1 MNIDHLLLEIEKRGF
16 DNLPNVIPTR
26 DLKILKSLSISVIN
40 PLFITKNQARL
51 LVKVLTENKEN
62 LVTVSD
68 FIESALADPHWSKP
82 FRPVDQIKRIFIN
95 KLKDNSQSLAV
106 EFSFNTN
113 FRKILQTLAK
123 VADGNMIFPTT
134 KVTLLDLTERNI
146 VLVVENFKRH
156 KFEIS
161 DEVLDFYNTI
171 KSWNFHEISEKFHL
185 TQLNGSNAHIA
196 LLADIGEDG
205 MTNEDIVQDRQI
217 KFQYRGNFLEKTEN
231 SVKNT
236 IISRSSTKV
245 WINPKEAELHEV
257 LTTLVEL
264 KRFPILL
271 TWEHNVEK
279 SALEILNTV
288 NEGLKKCEISSS
300 VGVYFRLDNSEIGKE
315 FNRLIAENKYNT
327 VLDSNTM
334 VACVPNGK
342 IPKFFIKSNWTP
354 KAVVSIGTSLRYSK
368 TAVYANCCDL
378 IITYHHSPTL
388 MENIKTL

>member
-134 KVTLLDLTERNI
+134 KVT
-146 VLVVENFKRH
+146 
-156 KFEIS
+156 
-161 DEVLDFYNTI
+161 
-171 KSWNFHEISEKFHL
+171 
-185 TQLNGSNAHIA
+185 
-196 LLADIGEDG
+196 
-205 MTNEDIVQDRQI
+205 
-217 KFQYRGNFLEKTEN
+217 
-231 SVKNT
+231 
-236 IISRSSTKV
+236 
-245 WINPKEAELHEV
+245 
-257 LTTLVEL
+257 
-264 KRFPILL
+264 
-271 TWEHNVEK
+271 
-279 SALEILNTV
+279 
-288 NEGLKKCEISSS
+288 
-300 VGVYFRLDNSEIGKE
+300 
-315 FNRLIAENKYNT
+315 
-327 VLDSNTM
+327 
-334 VACVPNGK
+334 
-342 IPKFFIKSNWTP
+342 
-354 KAVVSIGTSLRYSK
+354 
-368 TAVYANCCDL
+368 
-378 IITYHHSPTL
+378 
-388 MENIKTL
+388 